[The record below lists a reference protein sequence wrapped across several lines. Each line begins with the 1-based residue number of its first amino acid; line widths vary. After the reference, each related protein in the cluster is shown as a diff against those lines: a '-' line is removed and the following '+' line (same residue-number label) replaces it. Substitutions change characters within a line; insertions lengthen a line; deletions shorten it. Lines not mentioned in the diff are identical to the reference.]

1 VEFDGTQS
9 QAAFVQADAERLV
22 PVALY
27 HTPHEAHLARL
38 RLEAEGLRCVL
49 EGEHMSGLAWP
60 PTSGVRVLV
69 PAWQVEPARGVLRSC
84 EATSGAV
91 HGSADWVTGDLEATR
106 CPDCGSLRVRDARV
120 HASGQGFRWRVL
132 GVPLPFLR
140 RRATCRQCG
149 HRWVPA

>member
-1 VEFDGTQS
+1 MDFDGTQS
-9 QAAFVQADAERLV
+9 QAAFIQADAERLV

-27 HTPHEAHLARL
+27 HQPHEAHLARL
-38 RLEAEGLRCVL
+38 QLEAEGLRSVL

-69 PAWQVEPARGVLRSC
+69 PAWQVEAARRVLRSA
-84 EATSGAV
+84 EAQQ
-91 HGSADWVTGDLEATR
+91 GSADFVTGDLEATR

-120 HASGQGFRWRVL
+120 SASGQGFRWRVL

-140 RRATCRQCG
+140 RRARCRQCG